1 MKFEGWVFGG
11 MNVRRRRVRLV
22 REARWEISNPG
33 SRITDFRRPRGQ
45 ESFCRSFSFVQHE
58 PESLMLISIKLE
70 YVYKWHI
77 TVLNSVN
84 MYFHKY
90 FAISYL

>member
-1 MKFEGWVFGG
+1 MGDFRSRIRD
-11 MNVRRRRVRLV
+11 N
-22 REARWEISNPG
+22 G
-33 SRITDFRRPRGQ
+33 SRIQDPGSQ
-45 ESFCRSFSFVQHE
+45 ISDVQGGSNFSFVQHE